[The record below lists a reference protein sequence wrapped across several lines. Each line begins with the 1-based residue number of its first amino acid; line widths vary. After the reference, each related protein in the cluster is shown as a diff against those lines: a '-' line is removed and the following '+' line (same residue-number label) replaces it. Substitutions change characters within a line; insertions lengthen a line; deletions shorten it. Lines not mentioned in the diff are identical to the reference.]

1 MGKRIK
7 IWFHSGTRSDIR
19 EISIPQYLVWFLGFA
34 FLACLPVLSWV
45 GYDYYQLK
53 SIAYDNASLSK
64 SLAAKEAEI
73 KSQRLQIQSF
83 AKNIESLKD
92 QVTVLSELEDRVRL
106 IADIQKKG
114 DQSGLIGIGGIPLTD
129 LDPDLPLEAKHNG
142 LMREM
147 HSQVNQTILAAKN
160 QKTDFTSLIS
170 QLEKKKNLLA
180 ATPSIRPVDGW
191 ITSKFGYRKS
201 PFTGLRSFHSGL
213 DIANK
218 TGTEII
224 ATANGKV
231 SYASRKMYFGNL
243 VVIDHGYGKVT
254 RYGHLKKILVKQ
266 GQQVKRGEVIA
277 LLGNT
282 GQSTGPHVHY
292 EVVINGLPIDPL
304 KYILN

>member
-7 IWFHSGTRSDIR
+7 IWFHSSTSSDIR
-19 EISIPQYLVWFLGFA
+19 EISIPQYLLWFLGLA
-34 FLACLPVLSWV
+34 LLACFPALSWV

-64 SLAAKEAEI
+64 SLTAREAEI
-73 KSQRLQIQSF
+73 QSQRLQIQSF

-147 HSQVNQTILAAKN
+147 HSQVNQTILAAKS
-160 QKTDFTSLIS
+160 QKTDFNSLIS

-231 SYASRKMYFGNL
+231 SYAGRKMYFGNL

-254 RYGHLKKILVKQ
+254 RYGHLKKVLVKP

>member
-7 IWFHSGTRSDIR
+7 IWFHSGNRSDIR
-19 EISIPQYLVWFLGFA
+19 ECSIPKGLLWVFGLVL
-34 FLACLPVLSWV
+34 LACLPVLSWV
-45 GYDYYQLK
+45 GYDYVQLK
-53 SIAYDNASLSK
+53 KTAFDNAFLSK
-64 SLAAKEAEI
+64 KLAARETEI
-73 KSQRLQIQSF
+73 QTQRQQIQNF
-83 AKNIESLKD
+83 AKTIESLKGR
-92 QVTVLSELEDRVRL
+92 VTELSELEERVRL

-114 DQSGLIGIGGIPLTD
+114 DQSGLIGIGGIPLTE
-129 LDPDLPLEAKHNG
+129 LDPDLPLEARHNG

-147 HSQVNQTILAAKN
+147 HAQIGQTVLAVKN
-160 QKTDFTSLIS
+160 QKTDLTSLIS

-201 PFTGLRSFHSGL
+201 PFTGQRSFHSGL

-218 TGTEII
+218 TGTKII
-224 ATANGKV
+224 STANGKV
-231 SYASRKMYFGNL
+231 SYAGRKMHFGNL
-243 VVIDHGYGKVT
+243 IVVDHGYGKIT
-254 RYGHLKKILVKQ
+254 KYGHLKKILVKP
-266 GQQVKRGEVIA
+266 GQEVKRGETIA

-292 EVVINGLPIDPL
+292 EVVINGLPVDPL

>member
-7 IWFHSGTRSDIR
+7 IWFHSARSSDIR
-19 EISIPQYLVWFLGFA
+19 EFSIPQYLLWSFA
-34 FLACLPVLSWV
+34 LLFLASLPVLSWV

-53 SIAYDNASLSK
+53 GMAYDNTSLAK
-64 SLAAKEAEI
+64 GLAAKETEI
-73 KSQRLQIQSF
+73 ESQRMQIQSF
-83 AKNIESLKD
+83 AKSIESLKS
-92 QVTVLSELEDRVRL
+92 QVKVLSDLEDRVRL

-114 DQSGLIGIGGIPLTD
+114 DQSGLIGIGGIPLND
-129 LDPDLPLEAKHNG
+129 LDPDLPLEAKHNS

-160 QKTDFTSLIS
+160 QKTDFNSLIS

-201 PFTGLRSFHSGL
+201 PFTGQRSFHSGL
-213 DIANK
+213 DIANQ

-231 SYASRKMYFGNL
+231 SYAARKMYFGNL
-243 VVIDHGYGKVT
+243 IIIDHGFGKVT
-254 RYGHLKKILVKQ
+254 KYGHLKKILVKQ
-266 GQQVKRGEVIA
+266 GQTVKRGDVIA

-292 EVVINGLPIDPL
+292 EVVVNGLPIDPL